1 MSMVLLLLPFLI
13 LLFSFLVLTYAGR
26 NFREKM
32 TILLYNPEDVGKNS
46 SGLMNVLRVSFW
58 ISFLVSSWIIIGIIR
73 SKR

>member
-1 MSMVLLLLPFLI
+1 MSLVLLLLPFLI

-26 NFREKM
+26 DFKEKM
-32 TILLYNPEDVGKNS
+32 TILLCNPEDTGKNS
-46 SGLMNVLRVSFW
+46 SGLMNVLRASFW